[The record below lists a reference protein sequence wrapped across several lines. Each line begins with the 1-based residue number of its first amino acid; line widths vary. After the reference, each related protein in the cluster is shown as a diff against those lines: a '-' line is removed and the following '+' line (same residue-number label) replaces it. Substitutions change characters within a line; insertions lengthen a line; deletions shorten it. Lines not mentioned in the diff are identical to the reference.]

1 LKKRIPT
8 AVKHD
13 YKTGLILS
21 GGAVRGFAHIGIL
34 QALNEHHIF
43 PDIISSVSAGSIVS
57 SFYADGYSPG
67 EIRSLFRSKR
77 IFEIIHI
84 ASPKQ
89 SLFDIRRLKKILD
102 DHLRSKYMQDLK
114 IPLFVA
120 ATNYNTGKPE
130 YFHSGRLSERIIAS
144 SSIPVLFRPQQ
155 IGQFFYIDGGITDNF
170 PIEPL
175 EGKCD
180 HIIGAH
186 VNPVGP
192 DDEPKGLS
200 HIALRS
206 FHLSIASA
214 LEDKKKKVDLF
225 IEPTALQSYR
235 LLDMKAADE
244 IYEIGYSFTCKLLQ
258 DYTDTK

>member
-1 LKKRIPT
+1 M
-8 AVKHD
+8 KHD

-67 EIRSLFRSKR
+67 EIRSLFHSKK
-77 IFEIIHI
+77 IFDLIHL
-84 ASPKQ
+84 ASPKH
-89 SLFDIRRLKKILD
+89 SLFDIRRLKRILD
-102 DHLRSKYMQDLK
+102 DHLRAKYMQDLQ
-114 IPLFVA
+114 IPLFIA

-144 SSIPVLFRPQQ
+144 CSIPVLFKPQK
-155 IGQFFYIDGGITDNF
+155 IGRFYYIDGGITDNF

-175 EGKCD
+175 SGKCD
-180 HIIGAH
+180 HLIGAH
-186 VNPVGP
+186 VNPLGQ
-192 DDEPKGLS
+192 DDKPQGLS

-214 LEDKKKKVDLF
+214 LEDKKKKLDIF
-225 IEPTALQSYR
+225 IEPMALQSYK
-235 LLDMKAADE
+235 LLDIKAADE
-244 IYEIGYSFTCKLLQ
+244 IYEIGYSFAHQLLH
-258 DYTDTK
+258 DYTTS

>member
-1 LKKRIPT
+1 M
-8 AVKHD
+8 KHD
-13 YKTGLILS
+13 YHTGLVLS

-57 SFYADGYSPG
+57 SFYTDGYSPG
-67 EIRSLFRSKR
+67 EIRSLFSSKR

-102 DHLRSKYMQDLK
+102 EHLRAKYMQDLQ
-114 IPLFVA
+114 IPLFIA

-130 YFHSGRLSERIIAS
+130 YFHTGRLSERIIAS
-144 SSIPVLFRPQQ
+144 SSIPVLFRPQK
-155 IGQFFYIDGGITDNF
+155 IDQFYYIDGGITDNF
-170 PIEPL
+170 PIEPI

-180 HIIGAH
+180 QMIGAH

-192 DDEPKGLS
+192 DDEPQGLMN
-200 HIALRS
+200 IAMRS

-214 LEDKKKKVDLF
+214 LEDKKNMVDLF
-225 IEPTALQSYR
+225 IEPMALGSYR
-235 LLDMKAADE
+235 LFDMKAADE
-244 IYEIGYSFTCKLLQ
+244 IYEIGYTFASNLLKDFTYRK
-258 DYTDTK
+258 

>member
-1 LKKRIPT
+1 M
-8 AVKHD
+8 KHD
-13 YKTGLILS
+13 YHTGLVLS

-102 DHLRSKYMQDLK
+102 EHLRAKFMQDLQ
-114 IPLFVA
+114 IPLFIT

-130 YFHSGRLSERIIAS
+130 YFHEGRLSERVIAS
-144 SSIPVLFRPQQ
+144 SSIPVLFKPQK
-155 IGQFFYIDGGITDNF
+155 IGESYYVDGGITDNF
-170 PIEPL
+170 PIGPL

-186 VNPVGP
+186 VNPLGP
-192 DDEPKGLS
+192 DDEPQGLMN
-200 HIALRS
+200 IALRS

-214 LEDKKKKVDLF
+214 LVDKKKKLDLF
-225 IEPTALQSYR
+225 IEPMALESYR
-235 LLDMKAADE
+235 LFDMKASDE
-244 IYEIGYSFTCKLLQ
+244 IYEIGYTFASKLLK
-258 DYTDTK
+258 DFTITK

>member
-1 LKKRIPT
+1 MKKRIPT
-8 AVKHD
+8 AMKHD
-13 YKTGLILS
+13 YNTGLILS

-84 ASPKQ
+84 SSPKQ

-102 DHLRSKYMQDLK
+102 EHLRAKYIQDLQ
-114 IPLFVA
+114 IPLFIT

-144 SSIPVLFRPQQ
+144 SSIPVLFRPQK
-155 IGQFFYIDGGITDNF
+155 IGQFYYIDGGITDNF
-170 PIEPL
+170 PVEPL
-175 EGKCD
+175 SGKCD
-180 HIIGAH
+180 RLIGAH

-192 DDEPKGLS
+192 DEEPKGLS

-214 LEDKKKKVDLF
+214 LEDKKRKMDLF

-244 IYEIGYSFTCKLLQ
+244 IYEIGYTFASKLLN
-258 DYTDTK
+258 KA

>member
-1 LKKRIPT
+1 
-8 AVKHD
+8 VKHD

>member
-1 LKKRIPT
+1 MKY
-8 AVKHD
+8 D
-13 YKTGLILS
+13 YSTGLILS

-67 EIRSLFRSKR
+67 DIRSLFRSKK
-77 IFEIIHI
+77 IFEIIHL

-102 DHLRSKYMQDLK
+102 EHLRSKYMQDLQ
-114 IPLFVA
+114 IPLFIT

-130 YFHSGRLSERIIAS
+130 YFHSGKLSERIIAS
-144 SSIPVLFRPQQ
+144 SSIPVLFKPQK
-155 IGQFFYIDGGITDNF
+155 IGQYYYIDGGITNNF

-175 EGKCD
+175 LGKCD
-180 HIIGAH
+180 RLIGAH
-186 VNPVGP
+186 VSPVGL
-192 DDEPKGLS
+192 DGEPQGLS

-214 LEDKKKKVDLF
+214 LEDKKRKLDLF
-225 IEPTALQSYR
+225 IEPMALQSYR
-235 LLDMKAADE
+235 LLDIKAADE
-244 IYEIGYSFTCKLLQ
+244 IFEVGYTFANNLLQ
-258 DYTDTK
+258 DLINIE

>member
-1 LKKRIPT
+1 M
-8 AVKHD
+8 KHD
-13 YKTGLILS
+13 YPTGLVLS

-102 DHLRSKYMQDLK
+102 EHLRAKFMQDLQ
-114 IPLFVA
+114 IPLFIA

-130 YFHSGRLSERIIAS
+130 YFHEGRLSERVIAS
-144 SSIPVLFRPQQ
+144 SSIPVLFKPQK
-155 IGQFFYIDGGITDNF
+155 IGESYYVDGGITDNF

-180 HIIGAH
+180 HMIGAH
-186 VNPVGP
+186 VNPLGP
-192 DDEPKGLS
+192 DDEPQGLMN
-200 HIALRS
+200 IALRS

-214 LEDKKKKVDLF
+214 IEDKKKKMDLF
-225 IEPTALQSYR
+225 IEPMALESFR
-235 LLDMKAADE
+235 LFDMKASDE
-244 IYEIGYSFTCKLLQ
+244 IYEIGYTFASKLLK
-258 DYTDTK
+258 DFTITK